1 MHLNLNNTVYE
12 NFYAPL
18 FQALDSNRSIRNCPE
33 YSDRSHVFS
42 SVSRVIENVESG
54 REWIQQSEAQ
64 LERKGRVGEFFDALR
79 STRRTAMVA
88 SIAEEVAAHT
98 KASTLSMH
106 DPLSTYE
113 ELNGFEV
120 FASDGHTLA
129 PSAHEDMI
137 EGKVRSHTH
146 IFSLS
151 LRGHYLTHLELCTPE
166 IGKKKEREIKTL
178 QRIKGRALRMG
189 AAKGMK
195 VIHCY
200 DPAVVGYQHWKN
212 WKQGNGVYIITVEKS
227 NSALKLVKELT
238 FEASDPRNN
247 GVVCDESVI
256 SSEGIALRRVTSVD
270 PVTNKRYRF
279 LTNEMTLPPGIIAFL
294 YKLCWDIE
302 KSFDQSKNKFHEQ
315 KGWAKSNNSKK
326 QQACLITIVHNLC
339 ILLER
344 KLQAEEDI
352 VDQKSRQK
360 RQKLRNKEKT
370 QAKENGNPFNAM
382 VGACNRITQRS
393 LQFIRWLRGSL
404 RIKTPWTA
412 AIEVLRPLMLEYL
425 S

>member
-1 MHLNLNNTVYE
+1 M
-12 NFYAPL
+12 
-18 FQALDSNRSIRNCPE
+18 
-33 YSDRSHVFS
+33 
-42 SVSRVIENVESG
+42 
-54 REWIQQSEAQ
+54 
-64 LERKGRVGEFFDALR
+64 
-79 STRRTAMVA
+79 
-88 SIAEEVAAHT
+88 
-98 KASTLSMH
+98 
-106 DPLSTYE
+106 
-113 ELNGFEV
+113 
-120 FASDGHTLA
+120 
-129 PSAHEDMI
+129 
-137 EGKVRSHTH
+137 
-146 IFSLS
+146 
-151 LRGHYLTHLELCTPE
+151 
-166 IGKKKEREIKTL
+166 
-178 QRIKGRALRMG
+178 
-189 AAKGMK
+189 
-195 VIHCY
+195 
-200 DPAVVGYQHWKN
+200 
-212 WKQGNGVYIITVEKS
+212 
-227 NSALKLVKELT
+227 
-238 FEASDPRNN
+238 
-247 GVVCDESVI
+247 VCDESVI

-294 YKLCWDIE
+294 YKLRWDIE

-339 ILLER
+339 TLLER

-360 RQKLRNKEKT
+360 RQKLRNKEKA